1 MARYGFT
8 ALTLA
13 VLLALFEIG
22 SCLHCYQ
29 CDSQKDPSCGDPFRG
44 SSHLVD
50 CMTQDSINYNTLSL
64 RNILP
69 SELFGSVVGAPR
81 YCHKI
86 VMQSGTV
93 VRTCLDANP
102 ADINH
107 TCRSL
112 ENFSKLNQND
122 PSKMIKHCSV
132 CNKDQ
137 CNAAT
142 SVSFSLPLA
151 TLALIASYLLCK
163 Q

>member
-8 ALTLA
+8 ALNLA

-29 CDSQKDPSCGDPFRG
+29 CNSETDPACGDPFK
-44 SSHLVD
+44 STKHQVD
-50 CMTQDSINYNTLSL
+50 CMTQDSINYNTLYL
-64 RNILP
+64 RSVLP
-69 SELFGSVVGAPR
+69 GEVFGSVVGAPR

-86 VMQSGTV
+86 VMQTGTV

-112 ENFSKLNQND
+112 ENSSKLANID
-122 PSKMIKHCSV
+122 PTKKIKHCSV
-132 CNKDQ
+132 CDKDN

-142 SVSFSLPLA
+142 SLSFSLPLA
-151 TLALIASYLLCK
+151 TLALIASYLFCK